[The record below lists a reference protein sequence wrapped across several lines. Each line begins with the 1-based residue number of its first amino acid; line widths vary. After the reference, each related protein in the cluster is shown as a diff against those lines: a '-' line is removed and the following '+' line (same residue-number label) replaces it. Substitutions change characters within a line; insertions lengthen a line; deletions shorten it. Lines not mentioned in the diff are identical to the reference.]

1 MFYFDPTIIDRIA
14 RVRLSCPGQMIS
26 LDLNNYRMLIA
37 DCDAVCAVRVKSEDA
52 FPDFLSGLRTE
63 LYNAQS
69 AIDEPKGVLIHL
81 LAHPDADVTM
91 ENYQALNRL
100 VCEMFGESA
109 NYKVGFTCDNDLPA
123 GHKDI
128 MVFISGE

>member
-1 MFYFDPTIIDRIA
+1 
-14 RVRLSCPGQMIS
+14 
-26 LDLNNYRMLIA
+26 
-37 DCDAVCAVRVKSEDA
+37 
-52 FPDFLSGLRTE
+52 
-63 LYNAQS
+63 
-69 AIDEPKGVLIHL
+69 VLIHL

-109 NYKVGFTCDNDLPA
+109 NYKVGFACDNDLPA